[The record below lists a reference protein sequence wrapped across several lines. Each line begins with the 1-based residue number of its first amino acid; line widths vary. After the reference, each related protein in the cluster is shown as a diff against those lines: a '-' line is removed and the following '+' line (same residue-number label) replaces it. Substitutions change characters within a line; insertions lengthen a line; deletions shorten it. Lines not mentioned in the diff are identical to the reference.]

1 MKSILVEELYTV
13 TPTTAKALLDA
24 GYEVHVERSVQRI
37 FEDEEFEQYDPP
49 NIFWG
54 APG

>member
-1 MKSILVEELYTV
+1 MKSILAEELYTV

-54 APG
+54 VLG